1 MEKINDLATGSIP
14 ANVSTATLQQTAR
27 NYNSFGWN
35 VLPQDYKMPLIK
47 WEPLMFTPVLRQFL
61 G

>member
-35 VLPQDYKMPLIK
+35 VLPQDYKMPYQMGALARNS
-47 WEPLMFTPVLRQFL
+47 TD
-61 G
+61 